1 MNTLSKKP
9 EQRPEADA
17 NRQYMIPPVDIWES
31 NDAYVLKA
39 DMPGV
44 TKREMEVLL
53 EDNELTIVG
62 RRDELTPPG
71 DALYRESKPHSFRR
85 VFELDPSVDSANIK
99 AHMDQGVLTLHLPK
113 AERLKP
119 RKILVID

>member
-1 MNTLSKKP
+1 MNTLTKP
-9 EQRPEADA
+9 EKQSVSEVHRE
-17 NRQYMIPPVDIWES
+17 YVIPLVDICDS
-31 NDAYVLKA
+31 KDAYVLKA

-44 TKREMEVLL
+44 NKKGLEVLL

-62 RRDELTPPG
+62 QRNEATSPG
-71 DALYRESKPHSFRR
+71 EALYRESKPHSFRR
-85 VFELDPSVDSANIK
+85 VFELDPSVDTSKIN

-119 RKILVID
+119 RKIVVTD